1 MGRLSYLKDLLVF
14 SMPIIF
20 GHVGIM
26 LIGTGDMLIAGHY
39 SREALAA
46 IGLAISISNPI
57 MMLALGLLFSVS
69 PILAQKRG
77 RGEDISD
84 YFFSVLLYGLVVGL
98 LGSVL
103 TLLSIYLLPLFG
115 YSENLTALIREYLI
129 ITAFSIL
136 GVSLYQAVKE
146 FYQAQEKTI
155 APNVIAL
162 IAAGLNV
169 GLNHGLVNGVYGF
182 PYLKEAGLAWA
193 SLSIRSFMA
202 LSLLVVAFGYLGKNR
217 ILKKSFFKEAII
229 LGTPISFSIFLE
241 VMAFCSVTLFVGK
254 FEEVQTAANNIV
266 LNIASLAFMVPLSIA
281 AATAVKVGHAF
292 GENDPKKVRI
302 FAEVSLKSALTYTI
316 TMALIFYLFP
326 KPILSIFSTDEA
338 VLLWGARLIFLVC
351 CFQLFDGAQ
360 VIISG
365 ILRGLSITR
374 APSVAIFIGYWIIG
388 IPLGYYL
395 GFYKGYEAE
404 GFWIGLAVS
413 LALVAG
419 MLGVI
424 LRKKLRA
431 LDGPLII

>member
-1 MGRLSYLKDLLVF
+1 MKRLPYLKDLLIF
-14 SMPIIF
+14 SLPIIF

-26 LIGTGDMLIAGHY
+26 LIGTGDMLIAGHF

-46 IGLAISISNPI
+46 VGLAISISNPI

-77 RGEDISD
+77 RGEDISP
-84 YFFSVLLYGLVVGL
+84 YFFSVLLYGGAVGL
-98 LGSVL
+98 LGSIL
-103 TLLSIYLLPLFG
+103 TLLSIYLLPLFN
-115 YSENLTALIREYLI
+115 YSANLTALIREYLI
-129 ITAFSIL
+129 ITSFSIL
-136 GVSLYQAVKE
+136 GISLYQAVKE
-146 FYQAQEKTI
+146 FFQAQEKTI
-155 APNVIAL
+155 AANVIAL
-162 IAAGLNV
+162 IAAGINV
-169 GLNHGLVNGVYGF
+169 GLNHGLVNGAFGL
-182 PYLKEAGLAWA
+182 PKLNEAGLAWA

-202 LSLLVVAFGYLGKNR
+202 ISLFFVAFHYLGKGR
-217 ILKKSFFKEAII
+217 SIRKDFFKEALV
-229 LGTPISFSIFLE
+229 LGFPISISIFME

-281 AATAVKVGHAF
+281 AATSVKVGHAY
-292 GENDPKKVRI
+292 GENSPEKVRI
-302 FAEVSLKSALTYTI
+302 FADVSLKSALTYTF
-316 TMALIFYLFP
+316 TMALTFYLFP

-338 VLLWGARLIFLVC
+338 VLIWGARLIFLVC

-360 VIISG
+360 VIIAG

-395 GFYKGYEAE
+395 GFHRGYEAE

-424 LRKKLRA
+424 LRKKLRG
-431 LDGPLII
+431 L

>member
-1 MGRLSYLKDLLVF
+1 
-14 SMPIIF
+14 
-20 GHVGIM
+20 M

-57 MMLALGLLFSVS
+57 MMLSLGLLFSVS

-77 RGEDISD
+77 RGEDINS
-84 YFFSVLLYGLVVGL
+84 YFFSTLVYGIVVGL

-103 TLLSIYLLPLFG
+103 TLLSIYLLPFFN

-136 GVSLYQAVKE
+136 GVCLYQAVKE
-146 FYQAQEKTI
+146 FFQAQEKTI
-155 APNVIAL
+155 AANVIAL
-162 IAAGLNV
+162 IAAGINV
-169 GLNHGLVNGVYGF
+169 GLNHGLVNGAFGF
-182 PYLKEAGLAWA
+182 PKLEEAGLAWA

-202 LSLLVVAFGYLGKNR
+202 LALFLVAYHYLGQGR
-217 ILKKSFFKEAII
+217 ALKKSFFKEAIV
-229 LGTPISFSIFLE
+229 LGFPISVSIFLE

-281 AATAVKVGHAF
+281 AATAVKVGHSF
-292 GENDPKKVRI
+292 GENDSQKVRSY
-302 FAEVSLKSALTYTI
+302 ADVSLKSALTYTF
-316 TMALIFYLFP
+316 TMATIFYLFP
-326 KPILSIFSTDEA
+326 RPILSLFSTDEA

-360 VIISG
+360 VIIAG

-388 IPLGYYL
+388 IPLGYFL
-395 GFYKGYEAE
+395 GFHRGYEAE

-419 MLGVI
+419 MLAVI
-424 LRKKLRA
+424 LRKKIRA
-431 LDGPLII
+431 L